1 MMIFSSWS
9 NLSLYFKNLSLLF
22 KLFCSILKTFR
33 NFSFNPSNESFLS
46 ISSALPPFSE
56 LIFGNTGL
64 ENCGLKLHLNG
75 KFKLF
80 SKASGRSENNSD
92 ISSLDLK

>member
-1 MMIFSSWS
+1 MIFNSWS
-9 NLSLYFKNLSLLF
+9 SLSLYFKNLSSAS
-22 KLFCSILKTFR
+22 KLFSSILKTLR

-56 LIFGNTGL
+56 LIFGSTGL

-75 KFKLF
+75 KLKLF
-80 SKASGRSENNSD
+80 SKASGRSENSFD
-92 ISSLDLK
+92 ISSFDLK